1 MSKIKCHVFYGSRC
15 SPETQTSPV
24 FMQTVRQWWRSQTRL
39 YRLPLLST
47 RPAAEAREGAVGAPA
62 PPPPGRRKFFR
73 RDSQEKLVG
82 LSAPPAKKVYPQAEQ
97 ESILGHFKLC
107 QEDLEVELVVLDR
120 LLEATTIKVVIFVRK
135 KVHPRQNPGY
145 AYCQRSLSQ
154 LQSIT
159 ERRPVSN
166 CMYTAWQQ
174 ADSDVNDIRYCT
186 VLCDSEPQP
195 RPINH
200 KHDGI
205 LVELSSNSTAT
216 SFPVTSP

>member
-1 MSKIKCHVFYGSRC
+1 MVHGVVQRLRRARSLCRLSASDDDHKPVCIGCHYFQPG
-15 SPETQTSPV
+15 Q
-24 FMQTVRQWWRSQTRL
+24 QQ
-39 YRLPLLST
+39 
-47 RPAAEAREGAVGAPA
+47 RPGRVQSVHLH
-62 PPPPGRRKFFR
+62 PPPRAEKIFR

-166 CMYTAWQQ
+166 YMYTGWQQ
-174 ADSDVNDIRYCT
+174 ADSVVNDIRYCT

-205 LVELSSNSTAT
+205 LVELSSNSTGT